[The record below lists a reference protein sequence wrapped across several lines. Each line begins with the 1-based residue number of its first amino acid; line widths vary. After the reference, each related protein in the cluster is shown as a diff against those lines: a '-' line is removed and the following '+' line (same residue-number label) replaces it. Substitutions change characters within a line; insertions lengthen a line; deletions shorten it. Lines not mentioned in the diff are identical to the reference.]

1 MKGERRDKLKT
12 IVFKLTMPNRILYYP
27 NIAKGERRGN
37 NNIQLVLIKK
47 KKDTCNLVY
56 MTTTACIFKKTYKLA
71 VTLHLRFQKHIFRQT
86 KQNKH
91 IVPQL
96 CPAYKRRNE

>member
-1 MKGERRDKLKT
+1 MKGERRDKLKTIVFKLTMPNRILYYPNIVKGERRDKLKT

-56 MTTTACIFKKTYKLA
+56 MTTTACIF
-71 VTLHLRFQKHIFRQT
+71 
-86 KQNKH
+86 
-91 IVPQL
+91 
-96 CPAYKRRNE
+96 

>member
-27 NIAKGERRGN
+27 NIAKDERRGN
-37 NNIQLVLIKK
+37 NNIQLVLIQNKK
-47 KKDTCNLVY
+47 RY
-56 MTTTACIFKKTYKLA
+56 MQSGIYDHDCMYLLKTDKLA
-71 VTLHLRFQKHIFRQT
+71 VTLHLRFQKHFFRQT